1 MKKFVFSLFFFSALF
16 AVAQNKSTIE
26 TKALIRDYSKAKSV
40 EGMSQT
46 LLSRLPI
53 RQRDRPSAYS
63 PKSTTVSMPK
73 LSSAMASTSLPVWL
87 TLWQ

>member
-53 RQRDRPSAYS
+53 RQT
-63 PKSTTVSMPK
+63 PKGPAIGVLAK
-73 LSSAMASTSLPVWL
+73 VDNRFDAE
-87 TLWQ
+87 TL